1 MAAGVQFC
9 VCELQFIR
17 VRWFEWGVT
26 ATNTYCVF
34 CGIFPFNLWKDNQ
47 VFICLFIYILISLF
61 QSKPFCL
68 WFEEGKTYSV
78 CAVKQ
83 NMICW
88 ICHLISL
95 QKLCKN
101 GFVHVKVFN
110 IKGTRHE
117 VFKNFISKDKE
128 INIWA
133 CILTCLKFVSN
144 CESAV

>member
-1 MAAGVQFC
+1 MERQS
-9 VCELQFIR
+9 
-17 VRWFEWGVT
+17 
-26 ATNTYCVF
+26 
-34 CGIFPFNLWKDNQ
+34 GIYLFVYLNLNFPFS
-47 VFICLFIYILISLF
+47 VETIV
-61 QSKPFCL
+61 PVL

-101 GFVHVKVFN
+101 GFVHRKVFN

>member
-1 MAAGVQFC
+1 MERQS
-9 VCELQFIR
+9 
-17 VRWFEWGVT
+17 
-26 ATNTYCVF
+26 
-34 CGIFPFNLWKDNQ
+34 GIYLFVYLNLNFPFSVESIVPVAVLPRRKDLQ
-47 VFICLFIYILISLF
+47 
-61 QSKPFCL
+61 
-68 WFEEGKTYSV
+68 YSV

-128 INIWA
+128 IKIWA